1 MKSKTNNALKKSERA
16 LTAEM
21 NKQLSIMFCSTAVI
35 LWRDYGWRKLR
46 IMRRFATIQEVW
58 TECADYGTEKSMM
71 QMLEEETGI
80 EMTLSGFEKSYHDLA
95 YLDDSAWDR
104 RQLTLPQVIYMHQQ
118 QIKWM
123 APLIL
128 ASICLSMHRDEH
140 WGYDRIAVLLTGL
153 MHSGRNWAKS
163 QKNI

>member
-58 TECADYGTEKSMM
+58 TE
-71 QMLEEETGI
+71 
-80 EMTLSGFEKSYHDLA
+80 
-95 YLDDSAWDR
+95 
-104 RQLTLPQVIYMHQQ
+104 
-118 QIKWM
+118 
-123 APLIL
+123 
-128 ASICLSMHRDEH
+128 
-140 WGYDRIAVLLTGL
+140 
-153 MHSGRNWAKS
+153 
-163 QKNI
+163 